1 MNNIKVIPVRDAVGN
16 VLAHD
21 MTQIIKGVSKKAK
34 FKKGHIIREEDIDT
48 LISMGKEHIYILELD
63 DETYHENDAAIVLSN
78 LCLGNNIE
86 SSDISE
92 GRINLKSKV
101 DGVLKINTT
110 LLEKINGVDG
120 VIISTKFNNK
130 VVKEGDIVAATK
142 IVPLFIDKISIKTCE
157 EFAKNDKV
165 LEVIPFKNL
174 KAGVI
179 ITGNEVFDKKIED
192 GFKDFLPARLKKYG
206 TEIISYEY
214 VKDDSNEIASAIE
227 KLIGKVDVVLCAGGM
242 SVDPDDATPYG
253 IRKSSTEIITYGTPV
268 LPGAMFMVSY
278 SDKTPILGLPGS
290 VMFYEKTVFD
300 FIMPLIAIE
309 EKITKALIV
318 SMAHGGL
325 L

>member
-101 DGVLKINTT
+101 EGVLKINTA

-157 EFAKNDKV
+157 EFAKNDKL

-192 GFKDFLPARLKKYG
+192 GFKDFLPARLKEYG

-278 SDKTPILGLPGS
+278 RDKTPILGLPGS

-309 EKITKALIV
+309 EKITKTHIV